1 MANISKQDLHGART
15 AADLERKYGTRFAEV
30 MGVATGARQTAEKAA
45 ESVQKLDSD
54 LSQDEIFKRLTN
66 NGEAQGVFRGEDGQL
81 YINAAYIV
89 ALAEMFA
96 KDITMTGTLTNTVET
111 FLEPGDAEIEYM
123 QKHILGT
130 SVIPSTEIPLYDFNG
145 DGVITSRDLRIAE
158 LAKLGVE
165 SLADWPGAVKT
176 PVTLTVNLNDPQ
188 KAIRITGTNM
198 WGRVVDEYVGVAG
211 TSLPHTG
218 TQDYVVEQDTVGDSN
233 NDFVTWR
240 YRKWSSGVAEC
251 WTKQT
256 VNGTFAQQWGSMF
269 ILNAKPVR
277 LSYPVAFIDV
287 PAETVTA
294 RAPSSACWVFTES
307 GGNGQNTKTETAVY
321 NVARP
326 NEVTTEQQVEYSY
339 YVVGRWK

>member
-1 MANISKQDLHGART
+1 
-15 AADLERKYGTRFAEV
+15 
-30 MGVATGARQTAEKAA
+30 
-45 ESVQKLDSD
+45 
-54 LSQDEIFKRLTN
+54 
-66 NGEAQGVFRGEDGQL
+66 
-81 YINAAYIV
+81 
-89 ALAEMFA
+89 
-96 KDITMTGTLTNTVET
+96 
-111 FLEPGDAEIEYM
+111 M
-123 QKHILGT
+123 QQHILGT

-218 TQDYVVEQDTVGDSN
+218 TQDYVVAQGSGFEA
-233 NDFVTWR
+233 NDNGWWR
-240 YRKWSSGVAEC
+240 YRMWDSGIAEC
-251 WTKQT
+251 WIKQT
-256 VNGTFAQQWGSMF
+256 VAGTFTQQWGSMF
-269 ILNAKPVR
+269 ILNAKPVP
-277 LSYPVAFIDV
+277 LSYPVAFIEPPV
-287 PAETVTA
+287 ETVTA
-294 RAPSSACWVFTES
+294 RTPSSACWVFAES
-307 GGNGQNTKTETAVY
+307 GGNGQNTEAETAVY

-326 NEVTTEQQVEYSY
+326 NEVTTEQTVEYSY